1 MQAGNIKPVSASETR
16 RSAFDG
22 SGKDQQPQTRTLAP
36 QPTRATAPASPIKKS
51 LVEIVGNY
59 PVEIRYRN
67 CYDPNPENPRHMGYL
82 YIRVLKAEDI
92 ATLRS
97 LVGDMSIVFDGKN
110 FSMRPHPRGFRFA
123 EAGFYTTSFKA
134 VGIAKDDV
142 HEILEIRGYD
152 SVATLKRLPGDK
164 YVMTIPVPEEI
175 NARTSPGAS
184 GVASSRDKEYGPR
197 QSGGTR
203 RHNPTDARPN
213 VHEPLQEMPRPSV
226 QSQVIEAPVVTVPVA
241 ETPAAA
247 PAVAPTVEAPAVAP
261 PQPPVPASSGE
272 PLLTSIHGYVIAIY
286 PDGRH
291 LVTNMAL
298 GEAPREFTEF
308 ERVLFKTLVD
318 LDSYCD
324 KLEAQCKSNTS
335 ST

>member
-1 MQAGNIKPVSASETR
+1 MQAGNIKPVNASETR

-152 SVATLKRLPGDK
+152 SVATLKRLPGNA
-164 YVMTIPVPEEI
+164 YVMTIPVPEEM

-197 QSGGTR
+197 QPGGTR

-213 VHEPLQEMPRPSV
+213 AHEPLQEMPRPSV
-226 QSQVIEAPVVTVPVA
+226 QSQVIEAPV
-241 ETPAAA
+241 AAA
-247 PAVAPTVEAPAVAP
+247 PAIEVPMAPAPTVEAPAAAQVLT
-261 PQPPVPASSGE
+261 PQPPIVSAPNE
-272 PLLTSIHGYVIAIY
+272 PSLTSINGYVIAIY

-291 LVTNMAL
+291 LVSNMAL

-318 LDSYCD
+318 FDSYCD
-324 KLEAQCKSNTS
+324 KLEEQCKSNTS